1 MSTTDHIHAVR
12 HAGTLR
18 LDVRYK
24 GREPEPLP
32 DRGFRQRYWYRI
44 TDTSN
49 PGREP
54 VEGSDLR
61 SGVGDHPDVGAMI
74 RTLATFLGAAGE
86 AYWYTMQHPSTPS
99 DNRGLFSSWVPEAA
113 YENSDELALLTE
125 EPDPNESPTDLD
137 HGLGPGS
144 RPQVARTELIE
155 RWEEISEPE
164 DDPELGFMVAT
175 EIDEPPPAWPP
186 ARYFEIV
193 FMQDS
198 EGYDLCD
205 MITAHGVDVA
215 IEHLAQW
222 DYGDET
228 VNAAISNGDV
238 QEDVVTFH
246 GDRTAVSG
254 PYTLVYNLS
263 LGHASLLKEFAAV
276 DRPAADV
283 RRRNMHGPAIPP
295 PNASDRGSRPPGPAL

>member
-1 MSTTDHIHAVR
+1 MNTVEFASTVR
-12 HAGTLR
+12 HAGTLCLEIR
-18 LDVRYK
+18 HE
-24 GREPEPLP
+24 GREPEQLP

-54 VEGSDLR
+54 VVGSDLR
-61 SGVGDHPDVGAMI
+61 SGVGDHPDVDAMI

-113 YENSDELALLTE
+113 YENSDDLDLLTE
-125 EPDPNESPTDLD
+125 CPDPYEAPTDLD
-137 HGLGPGS
+137 HGLGS
-144 RPQVARTELIE
+144 TQQVARTELFE
-155 RWEEISEPE
+155 RWEEIPEPE
-164 DDPELGFMVAT
+164 EDPELGFMVET
-175 EIDEPPPAWPP
+175 EMDEPPSAWPP
-186 ARYFEIV
+186 ARYFEVV

-205 MITAHGVDVA
+205 MIAEHGVDVA

-222 DYGDET
+222 DFGDKT
-228 VNAAISNGDV
+228 VSAAISNGDV
-238 QEDVVTFH
+238 HEDVVTFH

-263 LGHASLLKEFAAV
+263 LGHASLHKEFAAV
-276 DRPAADV
+276 ERPSADV
-283 RRRNMHGPAIPP
+283 RRSVHEPAIPP
-295 PNASDRGSRPPGPAL
+295 PNARDRGSRPSGPAL